1 MLHNKRRKCK
11 GENFF
16 ILLFLLQEMMHPC
29 YPCPSAQIQQ
39 HANRG
44 HGLHGKYLVGF
55 LADERGNVEI
65 VNA

>member
-1 MLHNKRRKCK
+1 MLHNRRRKSK

-29 YPCPSAQIQQ
+29 YPCSTAPIQRTRK
-39 HANRG
+39 HATVTTP
-44 HGLHGKYLVGF
+44 LLLVGL